1 MPNRDDIMAFIKI
14 TPPGLNRT
22 GHLPSTETFG
32 YDGLINANARLY
44 DPLLGRFLSPDPYEI
59 RTI

>member
-1 MPNRDDIMAFIKI
+1 MAFIKI
-14 TPPGLNRT
+14 TPPGLSRT

-44 DPLLGRFLSPDPYEI
+44 DHLLGRFISPDPYEI